1 MLPRSRRRAAALV
14 MALALALAAAPGPA
28 AQQSPAPAASAPGAG
43 AVPSA
48 APAASAVLAAP
59 ERARQGDLVVAWAA
73 CAEPQSDPRA
83 RLVAAGA
90 GGAAAAPAK
99 GTAPAK
105 GAAVSVP
112 GFDANELA
120 LAGAVW
126 PRLYGFLVAVPT
138 RLAPGSY
145 RLEACGSSAAIEVEA
160 RSFVSETIA
169 LDAKNTAIRT
179 APDKKKDDEARRLLE
194 LLARA
199 DADALF
205 IDDSPFARP
214 LAEEARRS
222 SLFGDRRVYAYSNGK
237 SDTSEHAGYDF
248 AVVQGTPVL
257 ASARGRVAMAADRIA
272 TGKTLVIEHLPGLY
286 SIYMHLS
293 SIEAAEGAIVE
304 KGARIALSGS
314 TGLSTG
320 PHLHWELRANGAA
333 VEPESLTAA
342 PPLDKALIIHTIRAL
357 IEGR

>member
-1 MLPRSRRRAAALV
+1 MLPASRRPAAVPAV
-14 MALALALAAAPGPA
+14 LALALAAALGA
-28 AQQSPAPAASAPGAG
+28 SAQQATAPA
-43 AVPSA
+43 
-48 APAASAVLAAP
+48 AVLAAP
-59 ERARQGDLVVAWAA
+59 ARARQGDLVAAWAA
-73 CAEPQSDPRA
+73 CAEAQAAPLA

-90 GGAAAAPAK
+90 NGLTSAK
-99 GTAPAK
+99 GA
-105 GAAVSVP
+105 AAVSVP

-120 LAGAVW
+120 LAGAAW

-145 RLEACGSSAAIEVEA
+145 RLEACGASAAIEIEA

-179 APDKKKDDEARRLLE
+179 APDKKKEEEARKLLE

-199 DADALF
+199 DGDVLL

-222 SLFGDRRVYAYSNGK
+222 SLFGDRRVYEYSTGK
-237 SDTSEHAGYDF
+237 ADASEHAGIDF
-248 AVVQGTPVL
+248 AVVAGTPVL
-257 ASARGRVAMAADRIA
+257 ASARGRVVMAADRIA
-272 TGKTLVIEHLPGLY
+272 TGKTLVVEHLPGLY

-293 SIEAAEGAIVE
+293 ALEAAEGAIVE

-320 PHLHWELRANGAA
+320 PHLHWEVRANGAA
-333 VEPESLTAA
+333 VEPESLTTA
-342 PPLDKALIIHTIRAL
+342 PPLDKGLIIHTIRAL